1 MYAIELVEG
10 KDRPRAQPYAKYSEH
25 GKTTG
30 LLLRLT
36 DSIAHSGRI
45 VIMDSGFC
53 VLKALIKLASVGVYA
68 SAVIKKRHYWPKY
81 IDGAAIDA
89 RFEDNEIGTTD
100 SLPGIMDGVQFRIYC
115 MKEEDYVMKLMAT
128 YGALK
133 PIEEGKT
140 QRSVTR
146 RNGQRKNMSFQYTEP
161 FYNHFKFRH
170 QVDDHNN
177 LRHSPIFL
185 EESLNTKDWKLRVFS
200 FVLAPV
206 EVNARLAFAFS
217 QPGIPQ

>member
-1 MYAIELVEG
+1 
-10 KDRPRAQPYAKYSEH
+10 
-25 GKTTG
+25 
-30 LLLRLT
+30 
-36 DSIAHSGRI
+36 
-45 VIMDSGFC
+45 
-53 VLKALIKLASVGVYA
+53 
-68 SAVIKKRHYWPKY
+68 
-81 IDGAAIDA
+81 
-89 RFEDNEIGTTD
+89 
-100 SLPGIMDGVQFRIYC
+100 

-177 LRHSPIFL
+177 LRQSPIFL